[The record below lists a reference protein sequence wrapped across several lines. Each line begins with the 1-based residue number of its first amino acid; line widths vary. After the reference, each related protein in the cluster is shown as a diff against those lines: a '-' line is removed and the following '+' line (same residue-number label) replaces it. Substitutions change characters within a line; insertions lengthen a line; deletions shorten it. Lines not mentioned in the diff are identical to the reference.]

1 MAAPAF
7 EAEQSMIGASLF
19 GLLTATVL
27 SGAVLG
33 AALGLTGFAL
43 LHFAVGGATRLGVQ
57 AVWNTLNEFTLTAVP
72 LFILL
77 GEVLVASGLARGV
90 YRALAPLFAR
100 LPGGLLHTNIAVC
113 TVFGAVSGSSMSV
126 AAAVGSVAYPEL
138 KGRGYDRAAVVGTL
152 AGGGTL
158 GLLIP
163 PSLSLLIYGAL
174 TDTSIGRLF
183 LAGVLPGLMMA
194 TLFMAWIL
202 YAALRNPAIAPE
214 EKRVALAEAL
224 RGLVHVLPLVILIAA
239 VLGSLFAGL
248 ATPTEAAGVG
258 VAAAALLGFTMGEL
272 TLRKLGAALIGT
284 ARIFAVIAM
293 VFVGALVLAQAI
305 SMLGLPQQMLGVIA
319 EWGLSKW
326 ALLLVVVLIY
336 LALGCF
342 FDGLSMMI
350 MTLPLVFP
358 LLTGVGFDPVWLG
371 VMVTLMIEVGM
382 LTPPVGMNLFVLV
395 GITQGEVR
403 LPDAAQAAIPYWLA
417 LLLGVALLCLF
428 PGLATWLPGVAFG

>member
-1 MAAPAF
+1 V
-7 EAEQSMIGASLF
+7 IGASLF
-19 GLLTATVL
+19 GLLSATVL

-33 AALGLTGFAL
+33 AALGLTGFVL

-57 AVWNTLNEFTLTAVP
+57 TVWNTLNEFTLTAVP

-90 YRALAPLFAR
+90 YRALAPFFAR

-138 KGRGYDRAAVVGTL
+138 KGRGYDRPAVVGSL

-183 LAGVLPGLMMA
+183 VAGVLPGLMMA
-194 TLFMAWIL
+194 ALFMAWIL
-202 YAALRNPAIAPE
+202 WAAWRNPAIAPE
-214 EKRVALAEAL
+214 TKAVALAEAL
-224 RGLVHVLPLVILIAA
+224 RGLPAVLPLVLLIAA

-258 VAAAALLGFTMGEL
+258 VAAAAILGVAIGDL
-272 TLRKLGAALIGT
+272 TLRKFAAALLGT

-293 VFVGALVLAQAI
+293 VFIGALVLAQAI
-305 SMLGLPQQMLGVIA
+305 SMLGLPQQTLQAIA
-319 EWGLSKW
+319 AWGLSKW
-326 ALLLVVVLIY
+326 TLLLVVVVIY
-336 LALGCF
+336 LVLGCF

-358 LLTGVGFDPVWLG
+358 LMTGVGFDPVWLG
-371 VMVTLMIEVGM
+371 VVITLMIEIGM

-395 GITQGEVR
+395 GITGGEVN
-403 LPDAAQAAIPYWLA
+403 LAEAAKAAIPYWVA
-417 LLLGVALLCLF
+417 LLLGVVLLCFL
-428 PGLATWLPGVAFG
+428 PGIATWLPRIVFG

>member
-1 MAAPAF
+1 
-7 EAEQSMIGASLF
+7 MIGASLL

-33 AALGLTGFAL
+33 AALGLTGFVL
-43 LHFAVGGATRLGVQ
+43 LHFAVGGATRIGVQ

-90 YRALAPLFAR
+90 YRALAPFFAR

-138 KGRGYDRAAVVGTL
+138 RGRGYDRPAVVGSL

-183 LAGVLPGLMMA
+183 VAGVLPGLMMA
-194 TLFMAWIL
+194 ALFMAWIL
-202 YAALRNPAIAPE
+202 FAAMRNPAIAPE
-214 EKRVALAEAL
+214 TKAVPLRDAL
-224 RGLVHVLPLVILIAA
+224 RGLPAVLPLVLLIAA

-258 VAAAALLGFTMGEL
+258 VAAAAALGFGLGDL
-272 TLRKLGAALIGT
+272 TFRKLGEALIGT

-293 VFVGALVLAQAI
+293 VFIGALVLAQAI
-305 SMLGLPQQMLGVIA
+305 SMLGLPQQILQAIA
-319 EWGLSKW
+319 AWGLSRW
-326 ALLLVVVLIY
+326 ALLAVVVVIY
-336 LALGCF
+336 LILGCF

-358 LLTGVGFDPVWLG
+358 LLTGVGFDAVWLG
-371 VMVTLMIEVGM
+371 VVVTLMIEVGM

-395 GITQGEVR
+395 GITGGEVR
-403 LPDAAQAAIPYWLA
+403 LPDAARAAVPYWLA
-417 LLLGVALLCLF
+417 LLLGVLLLCAA
-428 PGLATWLPGVAFG
+428 PGIATWLPRVVFG

>member
-1 MAAPAF
+1 
-7 EAEQSMIGASLF
+7 MIWTALGGVLA
-19 GLLTATVL
+19 ATVL

-33 AALGLTGFAL
+33 AALGLTGFVI
-43 LHFAVGGATRLGVQ
+43 LHFFAGGATQMGVQ
-57 AVWNTLNEFTLTAVP
+57 AAWNVLNEFTLTAVP

-77 GEVLVASGLARGV
+77 GDVLVASGLSAGV
-90 YRALAPLFAR
+90 YRAMAPLFGR
-100 LPGGLLHTNIAVC
+100 LPGGLLHTNVAVC

-138 KGRGYDRAAVVGTL
+138 ERRGYDRGMVVATL
-152 AGGGTL
+152 AAGGTL

-194 TLFMAWIL
+194 GLFMAYTFGRCL
-202 YAALRNPAIAPE
+202 LQP
-214 EKRVALAEAL
+214 
-224 RGLVHVLPLVILIAA
+224 GLVPRDAPVPLPSALLSLLRIWPLALLIVA

-258 VAAAALLGFTMGEL
+258 VAAAIAMGFLMGEL
-272 TLRKLGAALIGT
+272 TPGRLVEAFVSSARTFAVVGVVFLGA
-284 ARIFAVIAM
+284 VI
-293 VFVGALVLAQAI
+293 LAQSI
-305 SMLGLPQQMLGVIA
+305 SLLGLPQQMLRAIA
-319 EWGLSKW
+319 ELGLSPY
-326 ALLLVVVLIY
+326 LLLAVVVLVY
-336 LALGCF
+336 LLLGCF

-358 LLTGVGFDPVWLG
+358 LLTGLGFDPVWLG
-371 VMVTLMIEVGM
+371 VVVTVMIEIGM

-395 GITQGEVR
+395 GVTGGRVSLGE
-403 LPDAAQAAIPYWLA
+403 AARAIVPYWTIMLA
-417 LLLGVALLCLF
+417 GVGILTLLPAI
-428 PGLATWLPGVAFG
+428 ATWLPGRMG